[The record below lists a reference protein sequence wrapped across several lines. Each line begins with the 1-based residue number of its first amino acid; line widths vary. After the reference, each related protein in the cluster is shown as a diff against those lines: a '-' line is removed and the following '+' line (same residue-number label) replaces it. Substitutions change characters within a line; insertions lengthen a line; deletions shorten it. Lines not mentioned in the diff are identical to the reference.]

1 MTFFKFLKSR
11 GTILSALIL
20 LLYGVLTFM
29 IYFYGYKPIPQ
40 HIDRLPITLVNQDK
54 QSSQLNN
61 QLKESI
67 NSFKT
72 VHETNNLNQAVKDLK
87 ARRTYMVIDIPSN
100 FSQRVTENQH
110 TQLNFYINEANQMIV
125 VSGLKSIANNIG
137 QTVNHRVSVQKGK
150 AILTQA
156 MVKQLAQQNQ
166 TVATSQQA
174 QLMQRQVTSQVNQTY
189 TGVANSVSTNI
200 HRVNKVDTGLNN
212 AMAPFFISL
221 AAYLSTMVGTLLMYG
236 TYAKFAKSVGRF
248 KSFAMTE
255 GTFALLSII
264 GGFLVASTLVLLMGR
279 ASDNFMSIMLV
290 HTAEIFGAYNLNAVL
305 ILLLGQ
311 MGIAV
316 NILITMLQIVASA
329 GMVPV
334 QLMGGF
340 FKAIHGLSPM
350 YYSIMSDYDLLYS
363 SVSFPH
369 LLGTA
374 VLLAAGYVA
383 VNLMIVTFR
392 KKQPMVNFANL
403 A

>member
-1 MTFFKFLKSR
+1 
-11 GTILSALIL
+11 
-20 LLYGVLTFM
+20 M
-29 IYFYGYKPIPQ
+29 IYFFGYKPIPQ

-54 QSSQLNN
+54 QSNQLNS
-61 QLKESI
+61 QLKESL

-72 VHETNNLNQAVKDLK
+72 VHETDNLNQAVKDLK

-100 FSQRVTENQH
+100 FSQQVAANKH
-110 TQLNFYINEANQMIV
+110 TQLHFYINEANQMIV

-137 QTVNHRVSVQKGK
+137 QTVNDRVDVQKGK

-156 MVKQLAQQNQ
+156 MVKQLTQQNQ

-174 QLMQRQVTSQVNQTY
+174 QLMKQQVTNQVNQVY
-189 TGVANSVSTNI
+189 QGIGNSVSTNI
-200 HRVNKVDTGLNN
+200 HRVNKVATGLNN

-221 AAYLSTMVGTLLMYG
+221 SAYLTTMVGTLLMYG
-236 TYAKFAKSVGRF
+236 TYAKFAKTAGRF

-255 GTFALLSII
+255 GAFAVLLII
-264 GGFLVASTLVLLMGR
+264 GGLLVAGTLVLLTGQ
-279 ASDNFMSIMLV
+279 ASDHFMGIMLV
-290 HTAEIFGAYNLNAVL
+290 HIAEIFGAYNLNAVL

-311 MGIAV
+311 MGTAV
-316 NILITMLQIVASA
+316 NILLTMLQIVASA

-350 YYSIMSDYDLLYS
+350 YYSIMLDYDLLYS
-363 SVSFPH
+363 SIDFPH

-374 VLLAAGYVA
+374 LLLAASYVV
-383 VNLMIVTFR
+383 VNLIIITFR
-392 KKQPMVNFANL
+392 KKA
-403 A
+403 ADG